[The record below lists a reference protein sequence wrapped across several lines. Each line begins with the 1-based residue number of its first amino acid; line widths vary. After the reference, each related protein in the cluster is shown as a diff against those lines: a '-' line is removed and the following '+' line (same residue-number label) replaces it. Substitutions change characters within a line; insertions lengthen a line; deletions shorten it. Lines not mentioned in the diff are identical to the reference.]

1 MKLELKF
8 GINLV
13 RFHRIQQIEMFK
25 KTRKEIERGKKNK
38 TELLVEKGQ
47 CGSLFAWL

>member
-8 GINLV
+8 GINMV

-25 KTRKEIERGKKNK
+25 KTRKEIERGKKNP
-38 TELLVEKGQ
+38 ELLVEKGQ